1 MSQVSAD
8 IGALLRG
15 ARCGKRLTQAQVG
28 AACGYSAS
36 AVSRI
41 EAGKLR
47 LDWPSLLRFA
57 VFLEIPFDQLRAS
70 ALPDTAVV
78 ATVAAGCRSQEE
90 DEVRR
95 RELLTGAVAAGAT
108 AVVGAVPAS
117 AADVPDDLEVSLFR
131 LPDASPV
138 PMSRLMAQVA
148 AARQAFCA
156 TEYDRLGQVLPGLI
170 ASAEVTRDALTGHA
184 REEANVA
191 VARAYVLTAELAT
204 KQHSDAAWVAAD
216 RALSAA
222 RSSGVPVAVGEAARM
237 LAIAMR
243 RSGRPSS
250 AVHLLAKEAG
260 ELHAGW
266 DHTGAVRTTLL
277 LTGAYSAA
285 TGRDRSTALS
295 LLEEA
300 EHEADRRQ
308 AAVPG
313 LFTVDATRTQVDVYR
328 IGVLNALGTP
338 DEAVD
343 VVAGL
348 DVSRMPTAERRAR
361 AWTDVARMWEAL
373 GDGRRTF
380 AALRQVEREAP
391 QEVRRPAL
399 RALTTGLLYG
409 PSRIEGVR
417 EFAARTGALAH

>member
-1 MSQVSAD
+1 MRQASVE

-15 ARCGKRLTQAQVG
+15 ARCAKRLTQAQVG

-47 LDWPSLLRFA
+47 LDWSSLLRFA
-57 VFLEIPFDQLRAS
+57 ALLEIPVDQLRGS
-70 ALPDTAVV
+70 AVPDMTVI

-108 AVVGAVPAS
+108 AVMGAGPAS
-117 AADVPDDLEVSLFR
+117 AADAPDDLEVSLFR
-131 LPDASPV
+131 LPDASPL
-138 PMSRLMAQVA
+138 PMSRLVAQVA

-170 ASAEVTRDALTGHA
+170 SSAEATRDALAGRA

-191 VARAYVLTAELAT
+191 VARAYVLAAELAT

-243 RSGRPSS
+243 RSGRPSA
-250 AVHLLAKEAG
+250 AVQLLTKEAA
-260 ELHAGW
+260 ELDADR

-308 AAVPG
+308 AVPG

-361 AWTDVARMWEAL
+361 AWTDVARTWEAL

-399 RALTTGLLYG
+399 LALTTGLLYG
-409 PSRIEGVR
+409 PTRIEGVR
-417 EFAARTGALAH
+417 EFAVRTGALAG